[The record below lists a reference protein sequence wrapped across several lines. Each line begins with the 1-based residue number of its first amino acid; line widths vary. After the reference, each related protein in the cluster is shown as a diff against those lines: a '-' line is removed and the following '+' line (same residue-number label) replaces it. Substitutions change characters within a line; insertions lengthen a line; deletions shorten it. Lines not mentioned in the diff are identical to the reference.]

1 MVRALI
7 TGVAGFIGSTL
18 GEKLVSLG
26 HDVVGVDCFT
36 DYYARSRKEL
46 NLAGLRK
53 EARFSFVEADI
64 VHADLAKLLD
74 GIDVVFHQAAQAGVR
89 ASWGT
94 TFESYVHHNVLGTQ
108 MLLEAVKRAKH
119 VKRLVYASSSSI
131 YGDTDDLP
139 MREGSLPKPYSPYGV
154 TKLAAENLCELYRHN
169 FGVSTVSLRYFTVYG
184 PRQRPDMAFNKFI
197 RNLLAGEALA
207 IFGSGQQTRDFTFID
222 DIVDA
227 NIASATESKASGIY
241 NIGGGS
247 RVTLMEVLTTLA
259 DVVGV
264 KLELEHLPEQAGDVK
279 HTEADTSRA
288 RSELGYSP
296 KVGLREGLSREVDW
310 LRREG

>member
-1 MVRALI
+1 VRALI

-36 DYYARSRKEL
+36 DYYARQRKEK
-46 NLAGLRK
+46 NLTTLRD

-64 VHADLAKLLD
+64 VNAELGKLLD
-74 GIDVVFHQAAQAGVR
+74 GVDVVFHQAAQAGVR
-89 ASWGT
+89 ASWGS

-108 MLLEAVKRAKH
+108 MLLEAVKKARH
-119 VKRLVYASSSSI
+119 VTRVVYASSSSI

-139 MREGSLPKPYSPYGV
+139 MREHSLPKPYSPYGV
-154 TKLAAENLCELYRHN
+154 TKLAAENLCELYRNN

-197 RNLLAGEALA
+197 RNLLAGEALS
-207 IFGSGQQTRDFTFID
+207 IFGSGKQTRDFTYVD

-227 NIASATESKASGIY
+227 NIAAAIEPKASGVY

-247 RVTLMEVLTTLA
+247 RVTLMEVLTTLS

-264 KLELEHLPEQAGDVK
+264 KLRVENLPEQAGDVK

-288 RSELGYSP
+288 RAELGYAP
-296 KVGLREGLSREVDW
+296 KIGLREGLTREVDW
-310 LRREG
+310 LKREG